1 MQGPH
6 DPEPPLESAPDP
18 ASEPASGPVP
28 AERTEPPPAHDRGP
42 GRDGYE
48 PL

>member
-1 MQGPH
+1 MEGPH
-6 DPEPPLESAPDP
+6 DPVPQLDPALDPAPDP
-18 ASEPASGPVP
+18 AP
-28 AERTEPPPAHDRGP
+28 AERTEPPPVHDQGP